1 MSQRHLQSQHL
12 FVMIG
17 GSMKSYELLCEA
29 FQTHNP
35 KQVAEE
41 MGVSVSMVYKWAEPP
56 EQGSGA
62 TNPLDRIASLMN
74 AINDTRIVEW
84 ICAQADGFFIKNPK
98 IARLRSYAVIPA
110 TNQVVQEFA
119 EMLSVIASAAVDN
132 NITSTEADRIRSR
145 WEDLKSVTE
154 GFVRGC
160 EEGNFGAI
168 TERQA

>member
-1 MSQRHLQSQHL
+1 
-12 FVMIG
+12 
-17 GSMKSYELLCEA
+17 MKSHELLREV

-35 KQVAEE
+35 KQIAEE

-56 EQGSGA
+56 DQGSGA
-62 TNPLDRIASLMN
+62 TNPLDRIASLVN
-74 AINDTRIVEW
+74 STRDARILEW
-84 ICAQADGFFIKNPK
+84 ICSQANGFFIKNPK
-98 IARLRSYAVIPA
+98 ITGLRSYAVVPA

-132 NITSTEADRIRSR
+132 NITSTEAERIRSR

-160 EEGNFGAI
+160 EEGNFRAI
-168 TERQA
+168 TDKQS

>member
-1 MSQRHLQSQHL
+1 M
-12 FVMIG
+12 FVIING
-17 GSMKSYELLCEA
+17 GMKSHELLREV

-35 KQVAEE
+35 KQIAEE

-56 EQGSGA
+56 GQGSGA
-62 TNPLDRIASLMN
+62 TNPLDRIASLVK
-74 AINDTRIVEW
+74 AIRDTRIVEW

-98 IARLRSYAVIPA
+98 IARLRSYAVVPA

-132 NITSTEADRIRSR
+132 NITSAEADRIRSR

-160 EEGNFGAI
+160 EEGNFRVI
-168 TERQA
+168 TEKQS